1 MKSIK
6 LLRVEKG
13 ERMNSIEIKHLT
25 KSFGDTKAVDD
36 LSFSVEKGTFFS
48 FLGINGAGKST
59 TISMICGEL
68 PSDAGEI
75 YIEGKDIK
83 THMDEVRTTIG
94 VVYQNS
100 ALDDVLTVYDN
111 LKYRA
116 ALYGI
121 TGNSFK
127 KKLEELSILLDFK
140 DFLKKPLNKLSGGQR
155 RRIDIARALIHE
167 PELLILD
174 EPTTGLDPQTRK
186 ILWKVIDNLRKEKHM
201 TVFLTTHYMEEA
213 AEADQVVIIDH
224 GRQIASGTP
233 HELKQ
238 KYAYDYLNI
247 YHVKEE
253 DIKSLGHLYTY
264 NKDHYTI
271 RVNHPGVVKEMIL
284 QKPELFND
292 FELVKGRMD
301 DVFLNVTG
309 NKLLGGEQS

>member
-1 MKSIK
+1 
-6 LLRVEKG
+6 
-13 ERMNSIEIKHLT
+13 
-25 KSFGDTKAVDD
+25 
-36 LSFSVEKGTFFS
+36 
-48 FLGINGAGKST
+48 
-59 TISMICGEL
+59 
-68 PSDAGEI
+68 
-75 YIEGKDIK
+75 
-83 THMDEVRTTIG
+83 
-94 VVYQNS
+94 
-100 ALDDVLTVYDN
+100 
-111 LKYRA
+111 
-116 ALYGI
+116 
-121 TGNSFK
+121 
-127 KKLEELSILLDFK
+127 
-140 DFLKKPLNKLSGGQR
+140 
-155 RRIDIARALIHE
+155 
-167 PELLILD
+167 
-174 EPTTGLDPQTRK
+174 
-186 ILWKVIDNLRKEKHM
+186 M

-253 DIKSLGHLYTY
+253 DIKSLGHPYTY